1 VASSQYLPKGR
12 TLVQSIIFSDQWDLV
27 FDRQGVTPVRRGTVP
42 HIAAE
47 ARIVLQCAEPANRLH
62 QGIGVECSA
71 AADKG
76 LSALRTWVRENFQ
89 PTGQAA
95 AGPTASEIWN
105 IG

>member
-1 VASSQYLPKGR
+1 
-12 TLVQSIIFSDQWDLV
+12 VQSIIFSDHWDLV
-27 FDRQGVTPVRRGTVP
+27 FDRRGVTPVPCGTVP

-47 ARIVLQCAEPANRLH
+47 ARIILQCAESANRLH

-76 LSALRTWVRENFQ
+76 LGALTTWVRENFQ

-95 AGPTASEIWN
+95 TGATASEIWN